1 MKGTFK
7 AFVYKSMP
15 LELQGTGCFSG
26 SEMGVMRNC
35 AYTQLTDSANVA
47 LQFNASSSNPI
58 YSDDASTVSV
68 DGIRFLALMR
78 AY

>member
-15 LELQGTGCFSG
+15 CELQGSGCFTG

-35 AYTQLTDSANVA
+35 TYTQLTDSANMA
-47 LQFNASSSNPI
+47 LQLSASNSNPI
-58 YSDDASTVSV
+58 YRDDASTVTV
-68 DGIRFLALMR
+68 DGLFGQYLIRYA
-78 AY
+78 

>member
-15 LELQGTGCFSG
+15 LELQGSGCFSG

-47 LQFNASSSNPI
+47 LQLDASNNNPI
-58 YSDDASTVSV
+58 YKDGVPTVNVDALCGYMLV
-68 DGIRFLALMR
+68 RYA
-78 AY
+78 

>member
-15 LELQGTGCFSG
+15 LEFQGSGCFSG

-47 LQFNASSSNPI
+47 LQFSASSSNPI
-58 YSDDASTVSV
+58 YSDDASTVTV
-68 DGIRFLALMR
+68 DGIRFLALVR